1 MAKINL
7 GNVEQYKPEGTFD
20 FFNLKDDGDVAEVR
34 FLYETL
40 DDLDIRNVHKLELKS
55 GKTMYVDCLRDDYE
69 SSMDL
74 CPCCADGNKASLQVW
89 IPLYDVREEKAMLW
103 NRGYGFITG
112 VLLPTLTDVAEKNGK
127 DGLPICAT
135 HFIIERHG
143 VAGDSKTTYTVEP
156 VETDD
161 FMIDDLGEDFVIP
174 TAIGK
179 ILHEKTAAELS
190 SFVKNGYFGNSGG
203 SSGARRGTGYSGSD
217 DASVKD
223 ILTRRRGTRPNN
235 M

>member
-7 GNVEQYKPEGTFD
+7 GSVEQYKPEGTFD

-34 FLYETL
+34 FLYETM
-40 DDLDIRNVHKLELKS
+40 DDVDIRNVHKLELKS
-55 GKTMYVDCLRDDYE
+55 GKTMYVDCLRAEYE
-69 SSMDL
+69 SPIEN
-74 CPCCADGNKASLQVW
+74 CPCCAGGNKASLQVW

-112 VLLPTLTDVAEKNGK
+112 VLLPVLTEIAEKNGEN
-127 DGLPICAT
+127 GLPICAT
-135 HFIIERHG
+135 HFLIERHG
-143 VAGDSKTTYTVEP
+143 EAGDSKTTYTVEP
-156 VETDD
+156 IDTDD
-161 FMIDDLGEDFVIP
+161 FMIDDLGEDFVVP

-179 ILHEKTAAELS
+179 ILHEKTQDELAG
-190 SFVKNGYFGNSGG
+190 FMKNGYFGGG
-203 SSGARRGTGYSGSD
+203 DSASGARKRTGYSGSD